1 MLQCTY
7 QGLHFEAISCWF
19 ITGIAVALLFKW
31 KHTKLWWVISQFEL
45 YTHSVDGQSGI
56 ETECGRQSQ
65 DSNCYF
71 SAPKIDYPC
80 LGNVLPCSW
89 WNGKLP
95 EVKGKLEPGTPLLFL
110 CFPSVQIGG
119 LRQAT
124 AVRRRWMGL
133 VNGPETERMGEQERG
148 GGREMYDSPHRLRQS
163 DRWGDYRAGRL
174 STVVKVRETSCHVEF
189 PILILLVRNRKHSP
203 FHYNISFNGSGTR
216 FHYQAILQIL
226 LSICWKETFFFFQNL
241 ETFFSS
247 YQPVHVHWEPW
258 VDNLFGVSEFTGKT
272 HPYRYILSS
281 EFHPSP
287 TQAQCILKRHIH
299 QICQDSCIHLK
310 CIIAVMEHLGECMC
324 PECMFNWEHA
334 YACTYIW
341 VHV

>member
-1 MLQCTY
+1 MEWKTC
-7 QGLHFEAISCWF
+7 F
-19 ITGIAVALLFKW
+19 VA
-31 KHTKLWWVISQFEL
+31 
-45 YTHSVDGQSGI
+45 
-56 ETECGRQSQ
+56 R
-65 DSNCYF
+65 
-71 SAPKIDYPC
+71 
-80 LGNVLPCSW
+80 
-89 WNGKLP
+89 LP

-216 FHYQAILQIL
+216 LHYQAILQIL
-226 LSICWKETFFFFQNL
+226 LSICWKETFFFLKTWRPFFHLTSQCMFTESREWTISSGCQSSL
-241 ETFFSS
+241 E
-247 YQPVHVHWEPW
+247 
-258 VDNLFGVSEFTGKT
+258 
-272 HPYRYILSS
+272 
-281 EFHPSP
+281 
-287 TQAQCILKRHIH
+287 RHIPTDTFSALNF
-299 QICQDSCIHLK
+299 IPLLRRPSAYLK
-310 CIIAVMEHLGECMC
+310 G
-324 PECMFNWEHA
+324 
-334 YACTYIW
+334 TYIKFVKTVAFIW
-341 VHV
+341 NASLQ